1 VVVTRPSKKL
11 MWKYT
16 GPYKIIEKIS
26 DVVYRLELPPT
37 LHVHP
42 VFHISRLKRFHTR
55 PAELQPPSQAEEVPP
70 PPVIVDDHEEYEV
83 ENILAKRRFGRVV
96 KYLVKWRGY
105 PIEAST
111 WQSVDDLANAAD
123 IVRQF
128 EARRQRSIEDDAHL
142 GGVPLLHALTN
153 AKSDQGNDVNYASSE
168 RQVVWNSM
176 INAVT
181 HPSPNMEESRNAMEL
196 DGARI
201 TKPDVL
207 PDKLWLLLAHSN
219 DTL

>member
-1 VVVTRPSKKL
+1 

-128 EARRQRSIEDDAHL
+128 EARRQRSIEDDCKACSR
-142 GGVPLLHALTN
+142 GYRKNKIIEEEIRPKIAEDT
-153 AKSDQGNDVNYASSE
+153 GNIAGRKISGIQKGYRQEEIAVEE
-168 RQVVWNSM
+168 RE
-176 INAVT
+176 
-181 HPSPNMEESRNAMEL
+181 H
-196 DGARI
+196 G
-201 TKPDVL
+201 
-207 PDKLWLLLAHSN
+207 
-219 DTL
+219 